1 MKKTAIVWVG
11 LLAVLSTFL
20 GSEITCAQQ
29 KQADVANTTEVRQ
42 KQVDE
47 EKQARME
54 ALQRE
59 IEECKRQE
67 YEMRQAE
74 IAALKEAE
82 HQFTDRLKAQKKD
95 LEAERQ
101 TLQGDRSRTIALFE
115 NLLRKYKHEEIDVA
129 DLQLI
134 HDARFKL
141 GQLYYE
147 QTEETYRAAM
157 DRFMT
162 EAERYSQGL
171 IPFLPE
177 EPKRDLGRSIAMYR
191 EIAES
196 SDDPGTVAYSLY
208 SIGWS
213 YSKQGESEKALQ
225 SFQELVERFP
235 NDSVNAPDAYRMI
248 GDYYFERPD
257 LAGNEDFKSAI
268 AAYKNILPFWQ
279 SPRYP
284 EALYLL
290 GWCAFNNKQ
299 HYEAIGYFTLVVD
312 EIDWFDIQEI
322 SNREL
327 INPDLRKESLEY
339 IALSFWE
346 MGLEALNREGG
357 ENATVEV
364 VEKAASYAKS
374 KAGKPYAPEI
384 LEELGQIYLE
394 AGGQDP
400 RFVRDSSRAY
410 RRLLEIFPD
419 YVRAP
424 RIHRQL
430 ADNFHRLGE
439 RDQGYQ
445 AYEDLFARY
454 NRTGPWA
461 KAKAAEL
468 SPEQIQEAD
477 SLAAYCLLEAAK
489 YTYTQGGGDL
499 IRVREAANKFKRYLD
514 YYAQSKEA
522 YEINMKLATIYDQEL
537 QNYDAAW
544 EEYLRVSREYDQDT
558 YRQVAAYQA
567 VVVAQ
572 KMLQ

>member
-11 LLAVLSTFL
+11 LLAVLSMFL
-20 GSEITCAQQ
+20 GSEAQQ
-29 KQADVANTTEVRQ
+29 KQADVSDTTAVRQ

-54 ALQRE
+54 VLQRE

-95 LEAERQ
+95 LEAEQQ

-115 NLLRKYKHEEIDVA
+115 NLLRKYKHEELDVA
-129 DLQLI
+129 DLQLVN
-134 HDARFKL
+134 DARFKL

-147 QTEETYRAAM
+147 QAEETYRAAM

-196 SDDPGTVAYSLY
+196 LDDPGTVAYSLY

-235 NDSVNAPDAYRMI
+235 KDPVNAPDAYRMI
-248 GDYYFERPD
+248 GDYYFDRPD

-268 AAYKNILPFWQ
+268 AAYKKILSFWQ

-299 HYEAIGYFTLVVD
+299 HYEAIGYFTLLVD
-312 EIDWFDIQEI
+312 EIDWFSIQEI
-322 SNREL
+322 SNRDL
-327 INPDLRKESLEY
+327 INPDFREEALEY

-357 ENATVEV
+357 EIAAAEA

-384 LEELGQIYLE
+384 LEVLGKKYRE

-410 RRLLEIFPD
+410 RKLLEIFPL
-419 YVRAP
+419 YVKAP
-424 RIHRQL
+424 WIQKDL
-430 ADNFHRLGE
+430 ADNLQRLGQTDE
-439 RDQGYQ
+439 GFRT
-445 AYEDLFARY
+445 YEDLFVRY

-461 KAKAAEL
+461 KAKASEL
-468 SPEQIQEAD
+468 SREQIQEAD

-489 YTYTQGGGDL
+489 YTYTQASGDL
-499 IRVREAANKFKRYLD
+499 TRVRASADKFKRYLD
-514 YYAQSKEA
+514 HYARSEEA
-522 YEINMKLATIYDQEL
+522 YKINMKLATIYDQEL
-537 QNYDAAW
+537 QDYDAAW
-544 EEYLRVSREYDQDT
+544 EEYMKVSREYDQDT
-558 YRQVAAYQA
+558 YRQVAAYKA